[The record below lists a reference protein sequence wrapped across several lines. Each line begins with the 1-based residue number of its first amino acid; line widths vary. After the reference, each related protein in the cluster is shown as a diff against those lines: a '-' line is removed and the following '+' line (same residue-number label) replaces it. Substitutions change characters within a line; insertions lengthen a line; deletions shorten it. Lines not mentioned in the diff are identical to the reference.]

1 MNLGF
6 FSNGL
11 LNCFNASNKK
21 LDEVHV
27 GSGRTAVFFDRD
39 GVINKDDGY
48 VSKFYRPLIYDEF
61 TRCLQLLAHRKIQTG
76 IATNQSGISRRMYNW
91 SDFETFHQ
99 ELNNYFLRLSLPEL
113 DAIACSW
120 HPMNGSGN
128 ELNNWR
134 KPGPNMLLFLCCVNG
149 VSPKDSI
156 FVGDRVSDVEAAI
169 SANFRHVIRVQD
181 EVSESSQT
189 VKSTGI
195 VTIMRDKLSS
205 VIEKMTMEGIK

>member
-11 LNCFNASNKK
+11 LNCFNASNNQ

-48 VSKFYRPLIYDEF
+48 VSKFDRSLIYDEF
-61 TRCLQLLAHRKIQTG
+61 TKCLQLLVRNKIQTG
-76 IATNQSGISRRMYNW
+76 IATNQSGISRRKYSW

-99 ELNNYFLRLSLPEL
+99 ELNNYFSHLSLPEL

-120 HPMNGSGN
+120 HPMYGNGS

-149 VSPKDSI
+149 VSPRDSI
-156 FVGDRVSDVEAAI
+156 FIGDRVSDVEAAI
-169 SANFRHVIRVQD
+169 SAKFRYVIRVQD
-181 EVSESSQT
+181 NVSESSHT
-189 VKSTGI
+189 VKSTTI
-195 VTIMRDKLSS
+195 VTILRNKLSS
-205 VIEKMTMEGIK
+205 VIEKMTTEGIK